1 MEDYNFNKQ
10 NIDNNINEIQQN
22 IQTEDLNPENN
33 IKKEEVIENKEE
45 KKIKND
51 NFLLMNDSELQEYL
65 LEKKCSKNLISQITE
80 NNLNSNDL
88 INLINNDEELI
99 KIFGEN
105 YHDINFL
112 KSLIK
117 TEIDKNL
124 KVKILLNDDR
134 EITLSLEND
143 PEYTLENI
151 THNLGLIL
159 DSSNKIFLTPKSNIS
174 EILLPN
180 IKIIPRILSEPEKYC
195 NLKVF
200 NLKDVNKKGNEEGYS
215 SYNVKNYNK
224 GYTSSQITN
233 IIENKKTPYS
243 SSNIGNNNYIS
254 SNYSNP
260 VYSSSMLNNQ
270 NNNLN
275 QINSGN
281 VLNNTNKNQKNDNL
295 NKDSLKNQNQNIIQ
309 KIEKKSYTSELKK
322 YTPNEENDNQHP
334 SYLYSSMNK
343 NKYSNYNRG
352 YNSNTAFQIPTK
364 ENDNKNEI
372 NQNYQYSTYGGL
384 NNYQGFTSSF
394 NNQGSY
400 Y

>member
-1 MEDYNFNKQ
+1 MEDFNFNKQ

-215 SYNVKNYNK
+215 SFNVKNYNK

-233 IIENKKTPYS
+233 SIESKKTPYS

-295 NKDSLKNQNQNIIQ
+295 NKDSLKNQNQNTIQ

>member
-215 SYNVKNYNK
+215 SFNVKNYNK

-295 NKDSLKNQNQNIIQ
+295 NKDSLKNQNQNTIQ

>member
-200 NLKDVNKKGNEEGYS
+200 NLKDIKKQENENNKIKEEGYS
-215 SYNVKNYNK
+215 SYNLKNYNK
-224 GYTSSQITN
+224 GYTSTKITN
-233 IIENKKTPYS
+233 NIESKNNPY
-243 SSNIGNNNYIS
+243 SNIGNNNY
-254 SNYSNP
+254 SNLGYSN
-260 VYSSSMLNNQ
+260 SILNNQ

-275 QINSGN
+275 QINSGFTL
-281 VLNNTNKNQKNDNL
+281 LNNNNQNQKKDNL
-295 NKDSLKNQNQNIIQ
+295 NKDITKNQNQNIIQ
-309 KIEKKSYTSELKK
+309 KIEKKTYTSDLKN
-322 YTPNEENDNQHP
+322 YSPNEENDNQYS
-334 SYLYSSMNK
+334 SYLYGSMNNYK
-343 NKYSNYNRG
+343 SSNYNRG
-352 YNSNTAFQIPTK
+352 YSSNANFQIPTK
-364 ENDNKNEI
+364 ESENKNEI
-372 NQNYQYSTYGGL
+372 NQNLQYSSFNPL
-384 NNYQGFTSSF
+384 NNYQVYSSSF